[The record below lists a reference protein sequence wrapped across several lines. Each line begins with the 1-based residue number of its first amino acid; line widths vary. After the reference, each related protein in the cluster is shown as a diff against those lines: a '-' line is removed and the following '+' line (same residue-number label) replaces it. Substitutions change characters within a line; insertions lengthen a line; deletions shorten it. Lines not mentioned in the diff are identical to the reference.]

1 MVIYLCSGLND
12 AVVGQGTQIAPYITE
27 GYTAFVHHV
36 VIYLCSG
43 LNDAVVGQGTECD
56 SAHID
61 IQECR
66 AGYLIGGWAV
76 GGNVSPIFQL
86 YLLTP

>member
-1 MVIYLCSGLND
+1 MQLSKFTGFFLS
-12 AVVGQGTQIAPYITE
+12 QIAPYITE
-27 GYTAFVHHV
+27 GNTAFVHHV
-36 VIYLCSG
+36 LVYLCLG

-61 IQECR
+61 IHECR
-66 AGYLIGGWAV
+66 ADSLIGAWAV
-76 GGNVSPIFQL
+76 GGNVSPIFRH